1 MHLQVETE
9 SVGSATVVDVI
20 GELDLHT
27 APDLDAAL
35 TSAAEQDAADVV
47 VDLSRVDFMDS
58 TGLSVIVSA
67 VASARDRGATISVV
81 TASEKITKVFT
92 LTGVD
97 QQVAMY
103 ATREEALAG

>member
-1 MHLQVETE
+1 MHLEVGTETA
-9 SVGSATVVDVI
+9 GSATVVDVA

-27 APDLDAAL
+27 AGELDEALKAAAGAQPL
-35 TSAAEQDAADVV
+35 V

-67 VASARDRGATISVV
+67 VAAARDNGGSVRV
-81 TASEKITKVFT
+81 ITASDKITKVFT

-97 QQVAMY
+97 QQVEMFS
-103 ATREEALAG
+103 TRDEALYG

>member
-1 MHLQVETE
+1 MHLEVGTET
-9 SVGSATVVDVI
+9 VGSAAVVDVA

-27 APDLDAAL
+27 AGQLDEALQAAHG
-35 TSAAEQDAADVV
+35 AETLV

-67 VASARDRGATISVV
+67 VAAARAHDGAIRVV
-81 TASEKITKVFT
+81 STSEKITKVFT

-97 QQVAMY
+97 QQVAMFGS
-103 ATREEALAG
+103 REEALAG